1 MQALTRLAIA
11 LAFAALAGC
20 AAPTA
25 QEKAELTHGRIT
37 KIVPVVIE
45 SDKAPGI
52 GSAFAPKTANRPGQ
66 RITVVTGN
74 DQIIEVVQ
82 DEIPGLKAGDA
93 VRIEGY
99 GINAKI
105 RPLN

>member
-1 MQALTRLAIA
+1 LRLAAGLAAAA
-11 LAFAALAGC
+11 LLAGC
-20 AAPTA
+20 GAPTP
-25 QEKAELTHGRIT
+25 QSELTHGRIT
-37 KIVPVVIE
+37 KIVPVIIE

-52 GSAFAPKTANRPGQ
+52 GSALAPKTANRPGQ

-74 DQIIEVVQ
+74 DQLIEVTQ

-99 GINAKI
+99 GVKAKI

>member
-1 MQALTRLAIA
+1 MRRTAGLAILA
-11 LAFAALAGC
+11 LLAGC
-20 AAPTA
+20 GAPTP
-25 QEKAELTHGRIT
+25 QSELTSGRIT

-52 GSAFAPKTANRPGQ
+52 GSALAPTTANRPGQ

-74 DQIIEVVQ
+74 DQLIEVTQ

-99 GINAKI
+99 GVNAKI

>member
-1 MQALTRLAIA
+1 VRLAA
-11 LAFAALAGC
+11 GLAAALLAACG
-20 AAPTA
+20 APTP
-25 QEKAELTHGRIT
+25 QAELTSGRIT

-74 DQIIEVVQ
+74 DQLIEVTQ
-82 DEIPGLKAGDA
+82 DEIRGLKAGDA

-99 GINAKI
+99 GVNAKI